1 MLYEILEGDGRMT
14 SRIFSINLDDV
25 TFAKLGELQKKYPDM
40 SRNAMINHIINVVH
54 SGEVSDMEETLEH
67 LVNTIERQADKRKH
81 LESELKRYQS
91 VFGFI
96 GGEKYE

>member
-1 MLYEILEGDGRMT
+1 M
-14 SRIFSINLDDV
+14 SRVFSISLNDL

-54 SGEVSDMEETLEH
+54 SGEVDDLEETLQH
-67 LVNTIERQADKRKH
+67 LVTTIEKQADKRKY

>member
-1 MLYEILEGDGRMT
+1 MT
-14 SRIFSINLDDV
+14 SRIFSINLDDL
-25 TFAKLGELQKKYPDM
+25 TFAKLGELQKKYPDK
-40 SRNAMINHIINVVH
+40 SRNAMIRHIINVVH
-54 SGEVSDMEETLEH
+54 SGEVEDFEEIRIH
-67 LVNTIERQADKRKH
+67 LIDTIEKQANKWKA

>member
-1 MLYEILEGDGRMT
+1 M
-14 SRIFSINLDDV
+14 SRVFSISLNDL
-25 TFAKLGELQKKYPDM
+25 TFAKLGELQKRYPDM

>member
-1 MLYEILEGDGRMT
+1 MT
-14 SRIFSINLDDV
+14 SRIFSINLDEL
-25 TFAKLGELQKKYPDM
+25 TFAKLGELQKKYPDK
-40 SRNAMINHIINVVH
+40 SRNAMIRHIIHVVH
-54 SGEVSDMEETLEH
+54 SGDVEDFEDIRTH
-67 LVNTIERQADKRKH
+67 LIDTIEKQANKWKA